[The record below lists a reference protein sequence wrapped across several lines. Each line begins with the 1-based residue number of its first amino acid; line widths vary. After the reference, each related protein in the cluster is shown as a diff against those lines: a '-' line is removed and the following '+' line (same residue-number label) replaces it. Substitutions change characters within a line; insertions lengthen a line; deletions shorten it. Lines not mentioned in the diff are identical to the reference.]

1 MGPGSMS
8 AKVFITAW
16 GLAEDRATIVINY
29 KALDGREVIY
39 CRVKSWVGSMEEQ
52 EKVQGPKMASVMLP
66 AIQ

>member
-29 KALDGREVIY
+29 KALDDREVIY
-39 CRVKSWVGSMEEQ
+39 HTVQSWVGSVEGEE
-52 EKVQGPKMASVMLP
+52 EM
-66 AIQ
+66 